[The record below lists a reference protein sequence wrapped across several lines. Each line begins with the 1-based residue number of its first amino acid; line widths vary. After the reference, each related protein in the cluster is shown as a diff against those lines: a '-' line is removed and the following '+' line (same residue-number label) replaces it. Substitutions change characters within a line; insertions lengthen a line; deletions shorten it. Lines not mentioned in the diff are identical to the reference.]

1 MHGTR
6 TRTPKMR
13 REFLALHVATL
24 TPATT
29 PTQLAAA
36 LTAADG
42 VQERH
47 RLSEGAVYATA
58 CRRYLLDTGTS
69 WKAPAPEAAAWGA
82 ESAHRSRLTP
92 SAWRCSCGAQGT
104 AADPGLAHAAHVQDT
119 QAVAS

>member
-6 TRTPKMR
+6 TARMR
-13 REFLALHVATL
+13 PEFLRLHAATL

-29 PTQLAAA
+29 PAQLAAA

-42 VQERH
+42 VQDRH

-69 WKAPAPEAAAWGA
+69 WKAPAPESAVWGG
-82 ESAHRSRLTP
+82 ESAHRSRLTDT
-92 SAWRCSCGAQGT
+92 AWRCSCGAKGT
-104 AADPGLAHAAHVQDT
+104 SPDPGMAHAAHVAELT
-119 QAVAS
+119 QEAAAC